1 MKAKAEMPA
10 NYLIVGSPAKAIREL
25 SEQELAWKK
34 QGTHEYPVLVTRC
47 KQTLHQ
53 VEPLREVELAGS
65 ARYLMRICDR
75 NSNVLMLDVLIFSM

>member
-1 MKAKAEMPA
+1 ME
-10 NYLIVGSPAKAIREL
+10 
-25 SEQELAWKK
+25 K
-34 QGTHEYPVLVTRC
+34 QGTHEYQVLVTRS